1 MLGLTQPRELL
12 RGVLRIDDGRHCL
25 VFRRWCPLALARRRW
40 PADDEGAASTGS
52 SFTVARNL
60 GDGVLYVEYLAED
73 PREEKEECDEE
84 D

>member
-1 MLGLTQPRELL
+1 MTRAPPPPPPPW
-12 RGVLRIDDGRHCL
+12 
-25 VFRRWCPLALARRRW
+25 RRLQ
-40 PADDEGAASTGS
+40 EGGASTGS

-60 GDGVLYVEYLAED
+60 GDGVLYVEYLDED